1 MAHLNVSFVV
11 YLTSVW
17 QIVGQVA
24 LFRVQNMADKPSDVD
39 LFDRKILDILT
50 VEGRISVTELARRI
64 GLSKSPT
71 QARLKRLEESG
82 VIRGYRALYDPIR
95 LGRDHVAFVEVKLSD
110 TREAALAAFN
120 TAVMRV
126 PEVEQCHLIAGAFDY
141 LLKVRT
147 AGMTG
152 YRAVLAEKISTLP
165 HVANTSTYV
174 AMQAVKEEG
183 LLPVSPATVG

>member
-1 MAHLNVSFVV
+1 MAEE
-11 YLTSVW
+11 TS
-17 QIVGQVA
+17 A
-24 LFRVQNMADKPSDVD
+24 LDG
-39 LFDRKILDILT
+39 FDRKILGILT
-50 VEGRISVTELARRI
+50 VEGRISVTALAQRI

-95 LGRDHVAFVEVKLSD
+95 LGRDHVAFVEVRLSD
-110 TREAALAAFN
+110 TRETALAAFN
-120 TAVMRV
+120 AAVLKI
-126 PEVEQCHLIAGAFDY
+126 PEIEQCHLIAGAFDY

-147 AGMTG
+147 SGMPG

-183 LLPVSPATVG
+183 LSPVSTATEV

>member
-1 MAHLNVSFVV
+1 MTDR
-11 YLTSVW
+11 TSG
-17 QIVGQVA
+17 ID
-24 LFRVQNMADKPSDVD
+24 R
-39 LFDRKILDILT
+39 FDRKILDVVA

-71 QARLKRLEESG
+71 QARLKRLEDAG
-82 VIRGYRALYDPIR
+82 MIRGYRALFDPIQ

-120 TAVMRV
+120 DAVLRI
-126 PEVEQCHLIAGAFDY
+126 PEVEQCHLIAGQFDY

-147 AGMTG
+147 SSMSD
-152 YRAVLAEKISTLP
+152 YRLVLAEKISTLP
-165 HVANTSTYV
+165 FLANTSTYV

-183 LLPVSPATVG
+183 VGPNGPV

>member
-1 MAHLNVSFVV
+1 M
-11 YLTSVW
+11 TE
-17 QIVGQVA
+17 
-24 LFRVQNMADKPSDVD
+24 MPSGLDRFD
-39 LFDRKILDILT
+39 LKILDILT

-71 QARLKRLEESG
+71 QARLKRLEDHG
-82 VIRGYRALYDPIR
+82 IIRGYRALYYPIR
-95 LGRDHVAFVEVKLSD
+95 LRRDHVAFVEVKLSD
-110 TREAALAAFN
+110 TRERALAEFN
-120 TAVMRV
+120 SAAMLV

-183 LLPVSPATVG
+183 LSPVAPGEGSVA

>member
-1 MAHLNVSFVV
+1 MGEPIFGID
-11 YLTSVW
+11 T
-17 QIVGQVA
+17 
-24 LFRVQNMADKPSDVD
+24 
-39 LFDRKILDILT
+39 FDRKILDVLA

-71 QARLKRLEESG
+71 QARLKRLEDSG
-82 VIRGYRALYDPIR
+82 VIRGYRALFDPIR
-95 LGRDHVAFVEVKLSD
+95 LGRDHVAFVEVKLAD

-120 TAVMRV
+120 AAVVRV
-126 PEVEQCHLIAGAFDY
+126 PEVEQCHLIAGSFDY

-183 LLPVSPATVG
+183 LSASIPNMHA

>member
-1 MAHLNVSFVV
+1 MGEPIFGID
-11 YLTSVW
+11 T
-17 QIVGQVA
+17 
-24 LFRVQNMADKPSDVD
+24 
-39 LFDRKILDILT
+39 FDRKILDVLA

-71 QARLKRLEESG
+71 QARLKRLEDSG
-82 VIRGYRALYDPIR
+82 VIRGYRALFDPIR
-95 LGRDHVAFVEVKLSD
+95 LGRDHVAFVEVKLAD

-120 TAVMRV
+120 AAVVRV
-126 PEVEQCHLIAGAFDY
+126 PEVEQCHLIAGSFDY

-174 AMQAVKEEG
+174 AMQAAKEEG
-183 LLPVSPATVG
+183 LSASIPITHA